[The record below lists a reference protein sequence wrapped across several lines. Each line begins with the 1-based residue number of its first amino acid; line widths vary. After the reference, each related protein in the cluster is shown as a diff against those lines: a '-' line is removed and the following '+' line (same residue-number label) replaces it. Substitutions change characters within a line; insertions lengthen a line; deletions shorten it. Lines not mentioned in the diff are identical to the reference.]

1 MRYIKENLYLFFN
14 LFGYLEL
21 NLTDVEGTSGCGPS
35 NSTGDNL
42 CTNLYNEYATFCK
55 QGECR
60 CMSNSSYNAN
70 GTCGMLKI
78 FE

>member
-1 MRYIKENLYLFFN
+1 MRYIIENLYLFFN

-21 NLTDVEGTSGCGPS
+21 ILTNGTSGCGPS
-35 NSTGDNL
+35 NSTGDDL
-42 CTNLYNEYATFCK
+42 CTNLYHGYATFCK
-55 QGECR
+55 QGECG
-60 CMSNSSYNAN
+60 CMSNSSYYAN